1 MKSAWIVLAGMIS
14 MLQLGAVT
22 PEDIEAYAEFKDT
35 AAQLELLTVGG
46 DVSWGKEEVAS
57 LITRW
62 ADAGLRANVIKALAK
77 NGFDLA
83 QLEWALVIEWG
94 GGGVP
99 YSALYIADKAFLV
112 EEQDKKIAVNEL
124 TLNDDIRNG
133 AAELRKLLIEDQYEG
148 VIAGAGADIRTYIV
162 TAFDKEGGQT
172 AIIYDA
178 VTGESSED
186 TGAALKA
193 IAGIKEKC
201 NIAGESGA

>member
-99 YSALYIADKAFLV
+99 YRALYIADKAFLL

-133 AAELRKLLIEDQYEG
+133 VAELRKLLIEDQYEG

>member
-133 AAELRKLLIEDQYEG
+133 GRG
-148 VIAGAGADIRTYIV
+148 
-162 TAFDKEGGQT
+162 
-172 AIIYDA
+172 
-178 VTGESSED
+178 
-186 TGAALKA
+186 
-193 IAGIKEKC
+193 
-201 NIAGESGA
+201 

>member
-99 YSALYIADKAFLV
+99 YSALYIADKAAFFY
-112 EEQDKKIAVNEL
+112 KNSL
-124 TLNDDIRNG
+124 TCNMIR
-133 AAELRKLLIEDQYEG
+133 
-148 VIAGAGADIRTYIV
+148 
-162 TAFDKEGGQT
+162 F
-172 AIIYDA
+172 
-178 VTGESSED
+178 
-186 TGAALKA
+186 
-193 IAGIKEKC
+193 
-201 NIAGESGA
+201 

>member
-99 YSALYIADKAFLV
+99 YRALYIADKAFLL

-124 TLNDDIRNG
+124 TLNDDIRMG
-133 AAELRKLLIEDQYEG
+133 VADLRKLLIEDQYEG
-148 VIAGAGADIRTYIV
+148 VIAGAVADIRTYIV

>member
-1 MKSAWIVLAGMIS
+1 

-99 YSALYIADKAFLV
+99 YRALYIADKAFLL

-133 AAELRKLLIEDQYEG
+133 VAELRKLLIEDQYEG

>member
-1 MKSAWIVLAGMIS
+1 